1 MIIGDRSWRFVKM
14 GKQARIPEPE
24 QFSAVKRNTL
34 AMKLLLDYQEM
45 AQKSY
50 AYSTYSSGKTSSD
63 VFGKQLNPNS
73 MLRQEVQR
81 VLHVLARRN
90 KPNVAW

>member
-1 MIIGDRSWRFVKM
+1 M

-90 KPNVAW
+90 KRNVAW